1 MASVT
6 FLLFLLYPLFLKTLY
21 FALDNVMFAEI
32 FSEDANLVNLGISL
46 PAFISRTTVKLGNI
60 LVTLK
65 MVKKAITDL

>member
-6 FLLFLLYPLFLKTLY
+6 FLLFLLYPLFLKMY
-21 FALDNVMFAEI
+21 FALDNVMFAEM

-46 PAFISRTTVKLGNI
+46 PAFISRTTLKLENI